1 MVRAQEGEQL
11 IMIKRLYYYSVA
23 VFLFLSMNEKQ
34 LDFIISLHT
43 KLHRQ
48 GPGSDEET
56 LKAIQITGLNASTAL
71 KILDL
76 GCGTGAQTKVL
87 NNNLNGNITALDLFQ
102 PFLSILE
109 EKINS
114 KNVFAFQGSME
125 DLPFEKK
132 SFDLIWSEGAIY
144 NMGFENGL
152 KYLHPFLQKNGVIAL
167 SEITWLTN
175 ERPAEIE
182 TFWKNEYPEID
193 TAKGKIKIINESGY
207 QLIDH
212 FILSEE
218 SWLNNYYGPLEEEL
232 HRIEMEDS
240 LDDELKEIVQSY
252 QNEIDLYKRFKEYFG
267 YGFYV
272 ARKVN

>member
-1 MVRAQEGEQL
+1 
-11 IMIKRLYYYSVA
+11 MIKRLYYYSVA

>member
-1 MVRAQEGEQL
+1 
-11 IMIKRLYYYSVA
+11 
-23 VFLFLSMNEKQ
+23 MNEKQ

-48 GPGSDEET
+48 GPGSDQET
-56 LKAIQITGLNASTAL
+56 LKAIQITGLNASTEL
-71 KILDL
+71 NILDL
-76 GCGTGAQTKVL
+76 GCGTGAQTNVL
-87 NNNLNGNITALDLFQ
+87 SNNLNGTITALDLFQ
-102 PFLSILE
+102 PFLNELE
-109 EKINS
+109 DRI
-114 KNVFAFQGSME
+114 KNPNVRAFQGPME
-125 DLPFEKK
+125 DLPFEKE

-152 KYLHPFLQKNGVIAL
+152 KYLHPFLKKNGVIAL

-182 TFWKNEYPEID
+182 TFWNNEYPEID

-218 SWLNNYYGPLEEEL
+218 SWLSNYYGPLEKEL

-240 LDDELKEIVQSY
+240 LDEELKEIVQSY

-272 ARKVN
+272 AKKVN

>member
-1 MVRAQEGEQL
+1 
-11 IMIKRLYYYSVA
+11 MIKPLYCYSVA
-23 VFLFLSMNEKQ
+23 GFLFLSMNENQ

-71 KILDL
+71 NILDL

-87 NNNLNGNITALDLFQ
+87 KNNLNGNITALDLFQ
-102 PFLSILE
+102 PFLNILE
-109 EKINS
+109 ENINS
-114 KNVFAFQGSME
+114 QNVFTFQGSME
-125 DLPFEKK
+125 DLPFEKA
-132 SFDLIWSEGAIY
+132 SFDLIWSEGAID
-144 NMGFENGL
+144 NLGFENGL
-152 KYLHPFLQKNGVIAL
+152 KYLHPFLQEDGVIAL

-175 ERPAEIE
+175 ERPNEIE
-182 TFWKNEYPEID
+182 NYWNNEYPEID
-193 TAKGKIKIINESGY
+193 TVEGKIKTINQSGY

-212 FILSEE
+212 FILSKE
-218 SWLNNYYGPLEEEL
+218 SWLNNYYDPLEEVL
-232 HRIEMEDS
+232 HKIEMEDS

-272 ARKVN
+272 AKKVN

>member
-182 TFWKNEYPEID
+182 TFWNNEYPEID

>member
-1 MVRAQEGEQL
+1 MT
-11 IMIKRLYYYSVA
+11 
-23 VFLFLSMNEKQ
+23 EKQ
-34 LDFIISLHT
+34 LDFIISFHT
-43 KLHRQ
+43 KLYRQ

-56 LKAIQITGLNASTAL
+56 LRAIKLTGLSESNEL
-71 KILDL
+71 NVLDL
-76 GCGTGAQTKVL
+76 GCGTGAQTSVL
-87 NNNLNGNITALDLFQ
+87 ANHLNGTIKALDLFQ
-102 PFLSILE
+102 PFLDELE
-109 EKINS
+109 DRI
-114 KNVFAFQGSME
+114 KNPNVHALQGSMD
-125 DLPFEKK
+125 DLPFEKE
-132 SFDLIWSEGAIY
+132 SFDLIWSEGAVY

-152 KYLHPFLQKNGVIAL
+152 KYLHPFLKKNGVIAL

-182 TFWKNEYPEID
+182 TFWNNEYPEID

-252 QNEIDLYKRFKEYFG
+252 QNEIDLYKKFKEYFG

-272 ARKVN
+272 AKKVN

>member
-1 MVRAQEGEQL
+1 
-11 IMIKRLYYYSVA
+11 
-23 VFLFLSMNEKQ
+23 MNENQ

-71 KILDL
+71 NILDL

-87 NNNLNGNITALDLFQ
+87 SNNLNGNIIALDLFQ
-102 PFLSILE
+102 PFLDELE
-109 EKINS
+109 DRI
-114 KNVFAFQGSME
+114 KNPNVRAFQGSME
-125 DLPFEKK
+125 DLTFEKE

-152 KYLHPFLQKNGVIAL
+152 KYLHPFLLKDGIIAL
-167 SEITWLTN
+167 SEITWLTY

-182 TFWKNEYPEID
+182 TYWNHEYPEID
-193 TAKGKIKIINESGY
+193 TAKGKIKTINESGY

-267 YGFYV
+267 YGFYL
-272 ARKVN
+272 AKKVN

>member
-1 MVRAQEGEQL
+1 
-11 IMIKRLYYYSVA
+11 MIKPLYCYSVA

-76 GCGTGAQTKVL
+76 GCGTGVQTNVL
-87 NNNLNGNITALDLFQ
+87 SNNLNGTITALDLFQ
-102 PFLSILE
+102 PFLNELE
-109 EKINS
+109 GRIKNP
-114 KNVFAFQGSME
+114 NVFAFQGSME
-125 DLPFEKK
+125 DLPFEKE

-182 TFWKNEYPEID
+182 TFWNNEYPEID

-272 ARKVN
+272 AKKVN